1 MSRELLEQIKNFEE
15 QEFAGVASRDT
26 EFKPRL
32 QPLNES
38 GGSALLKIVC
48 THFGFCKCK
57 NSFPIQQIIRSLFNF
72 DVSYYVLSLLCMFL
86 EMA

>member
-1 MSRELLEQIKNFEE
+1 MLVFPNFRELLEQIKNFEE

-26 EFKPRL
+26 DFKPRL

-48 THFGFCKCK
+48 RLRISFGC
-57 NSFPIQQIIRSLFNF
+57 SVL
-72 DVSYYVLSLLCMFL
+72 VSAVFL
-86 EMA
+86 

>member
-1 MSRELLEQIKNFEE
+1 MFRELLEQIKNFEE
-15 QEFAGVASRDT
+15 QEFTSVASRDAT

-48 THFGFCKCK
+48 RLH
-57 NSFPIQQIIRSLFNF
+57 
-72 DVSYYVLSLLCMFL
+72 LS
-86 EMA
+86 

>member
-1 MSRELLEQIKNFEE
+1 LLEQIKNFEE

-38 GGSALLKIVC
+38 GGSALLKIV
-48 THFGFCKCK
+48 HIVFVMVF
-57 NSFPIQQIIRSLFNF
+57 IIFRT
-72 DVSYYVLSLLCMFL
+72 VFL
-86 EMA
+86 YCRKSVVTV